1 MINIETNKE
10 NICVNKI
17 VGQKRDFIFVEG
29 DAIVPD
35 IKPDILNTIS
45 TTGNAYIHRKEI
57 SDGKIKVEGTI
68 DAYVIYLADDDTGS
82 TRGINTSINFS
93 QIMNLD
99 NCTSD
104 MSIDENVEIKTIECN
119 ILNGRKINVK
129 VGIELGVTVYS
140 NENID
145 IITGFTNN
153 TDVQSLVTPLQIT
166 TLIGEGST
174 KTYAKDNIALDEL
187 DNLAEILKVD
197 VCIVNTDTKISY
209 NKVLA
214 KGDAEVKIMY
224 LTEDNRIKT
233 VSNKIQIMGFVD
245 IANIKDDNICDMKYK
260 VKNILVKPNSSE
272 EHSIYV
278 EIEIELICRVYQN
291 MDIEFIQDLYSPTE
305 NLSFT
310 QRNVKTMIGKNN
322 AKEIYSIREKINISS
337 MQNNQICD
345 VDVRPIIKETN
356 ILNDRISYDGEVELN
371 FLTQGNS
378 DRIESTMYKIP
389 FNYNVEMDGVN
400 SNSTVDTQIEILVQN
415 FVVLPDGTI
424 DTNIDLQFNVELSRT
439 ANINIIDEINV
450 DESRNDSVCSM
461 IIYFVKPGDTLWKIA
476 KRFRSTVQ
484 DIMRVNEIENEN
496 NIYPGEQLF
505 IPKYV
510 CTRKEIS
517 A

>member
-1 MINIETNKE
+1 MINVETNKE

-17 VGQKRDFIFVEG
+17 VGQKKDFIFVEG

-45 TTGNAYIHRKEI
+45 TTGNAYIYKKEV
-57 SDGKIKVEGTI
+57 SDGKIKMEGTI
-68 DAYVIYLADDDTGS
+68 DAYVIYLADDDMGS

-93 QIMNLD
+93 QTMNIE
-99 NCTSD
+99 NCTPD
-104 MSIDENVEIKTIECN
+104 MTTDENIEIKTIECN
-119 ILNGRKINVK
+119 VLNGRKINVK
-129 VGIELGVTVYS
+129 VGIEIGVTVYS
-140 NENID
+140 NENVD
-145 IITGFTNN
+145 IVTGCTNN
-153 TDVQSLVTPLQIT
+153 ANVQSLVTPLKIT
-166 TLIGEGST
+166 TLVGEGSS
-174 KTYAKDNIALDEL
+174 KTCAKDNIALDEL

-197 VCIVNTDTKISY
+197 VNIINKDTKISY

-233 VSNKIQIMGFVD
+233 VSSKIQIMGFVD
-245 IANIKDDNICDMKYK
+245 IANIKDDNMCDMKYK
-260 VKNILVKPNSSE
+260 VKNILVKPNSTE

-278 EIEIELICRVYQN
+278 EIELELICRAYQN

-305 NLSFT
+305 NLNFT
-310 QRNVKTMIGKNN
+310 QRNIKTMVGKNSIQ
-322 AKEIYSIREKINISS
+322 EIYSIKDKLNISAI
-337 MQNNQICD
+337 QNSQICD

-356 ILNDRISYDGEVELN
+356 ILNDRINYDGEIELN
-371 FLTQGNS
+371 FLVQGSNN
-378 DRIESTMYKIP
+378 RIESIRHKMP
-389 FNYNVEMDGVN
+389 FNHNIEVYGVN
-400 SNSTVDTQIEILVQN
+400 SNSTIDTQVEILVQN
-415 FVVLPDGTI
+415 FIVLPDGAI
-424 DTNIDLQFNVELSRT
+424 DTNIDLQFNVDISRAT
-439 ANINIIDEINV
+439 NINIIDEITL
-450 DESRNDSVCSM
+450 DENRDNITYSM

-476 KRFRSTVQ
+476 KKFRSTVE

-496 NIYPGEQLF
+496 KIYPGQQIF

>member
-57 SDGKIKVEGTI
+57 SDGKIKLEGTI

-166 TLIGEGST
+166 TLIGEGLT
-174 KTYAKDNIALDEL
+174 KTYAKDNIALDEI

-197 VCIVNTDTKISY
+197 VSIINTDTKISY

-260 VKNILVKPNSSE
+260 VKNILVVKLDNA
-272 EHSIYV
+272 
-278 EIEIELICRVYQN
+278 EIQ
-291 MDIEFIQDLYSPTE
+291 
-305 NLSFT
+305 
-310 QRNVKTMIGKNN
+310 
-322 AKEIYSIREKINISS
+322 
-337 MQNNQICD
+337 
-345 VDVRPIIKETN
+345 
-356 ILNDRISYDGEVELN
+356 
-371 FLTQGNS
+371 
-378 DRIESTMYKIP
+378 
-389 FNYNVEMDGVN
+389 
-400 SNSTVDTQIEILVQN
+400 
-415 FVVLPDGTI
+415 
-424 DTNIDLQFNVELSRT
+424 
-439 ANINIIDEINV
+439 
-450 DESRNDSVCSM
+450 
-461 IIYFVKPGDTLWKIA
+461 
-476 KRFRSTVQ
+476 
-484 DIMRVNEIENEN
+484 
-496 NIYPGEQLF
+496 
-505 IPKYV
+505 
-510 CTRKEIS
+510 
-517 A
+517 